1 MFCWRIDTDDITID
15 NTDAFLLNKASIF
28 HVAGHYEVFYCILLH
43 VHSVR
48 LNQYYRCRCNHMKR
62 LKFIHVAHYF
72 FFFIYFSAQSPR
84 PLKNQCPIYKRRCE
98 LVTFFPRVIYLGIH
112 VFTFSKLIF
121 FILLFCFRLLQ
132 RKKQSRMQK
141 KNSRFWKIKQKKAR
155 MQKWWSMLT
164 REINFSTNGYTIFL
178 SLLRK
183 FTSQELLWSNLPK
196 LFLNSLF

>member
-1 MFCWRIDTDDITID
+1 MLQAELYTHFDWFLLVICWRIDTDDITID

-72 FFFIYFSAQSPR
+72 FFIYFSAQSPR

-98 LVTFFPRVIYLGIH
+98 LVNFFPRVIYLGIH
-112 VFTFSKLIF
+112 AFTYSIYWFCWFCCSVLDCYKEKSNQGCKKRTQGFEKSSK
-121 FILLFCFRLLQ
+121 RKQ
-132 RKKQSRMQK
+132 RCKSD
-141 KNSRFWKIKQKKAR
+141 
-155 MQKWWSMLT
+155 
-164 REINFSTNGYTIFL
+164 EVC
-178 SLLRK
+178 
-183 FTSQELLWSNLPK
+183 
-196 LFLNSLF
+196 

>member
-1 MFCWRIDTDDITID
+1 MIYWRIDTDDITIN

-28 HVAGHYEVFYCILLH
+28 HVARHYEVFYCILLH
-43 VHSVR
+43 VHSVK

-72 FFFIYFSAQSPR
+72 FFIFFIYFSAQSPR

-98 LVTFFPRVIYLGIH
+98 LVTFFPRVIYLCIH
-112 VFTFSKLIF
+112 AFTFSKLILL
-121 FILLFCFRLLQ
+121 ILLFCFRLLQ

-141 KNSRFWKIKQKKAR
+141 KNSRFWKIKQKKAK

-164 REINFSTNGYTIFL
+164 REINFSTNGYTIFHL
-178 SLLRK
+178 YWGSLHHKSSFGVIFQNYSSTL
-183 FTSQELLWSNLPK
+183 
-196 LFLNSLF
+196 